1 MRIGNCEIEETAAL
15 APMAGVCDAAFR
27 TICRRFGASYV
38 VSEMVSIK
46 GIEYNGR
53 KTLELMRV
61 TDEDHPVGIQLFGHE
76 PAVVAQ
82 AAVVAERAGADV
94 LDLNMGCPTPKIT
107 GNGGGAALLKNP
119 PLCAEIVRAAVRA
132 TSLPV
137 TAKIRIGWDEQS
149 INCVEVAKRLEDA
162 GAAAITVHGRT
173 RAQFYAPSADWS
185 RIAEVKRAVSIPVI
199 GNGDVNTPEDAQRM
213 YDETGCDLVMVGRGA
228 MGRPWLFRQIDA
240 ARKGLPV
247 PPDPTAAERVGIMRE
262 HMRLLIAY
270 KGAYLAMQQSR
281 GQLSCYVKG
290 LHAAPRLREAACKL
304 TVPEDLEPFYQKIL
318 EENA

>member
-1 MRIGNCEIEETAAL
+1 MKIGNCVIEETAAL

-27 TICRRFGASYV
+27 TVCRRFGASYV
-38 VSEMVSIK
+38 VSEMVSVK
-46 GIEYNGR
+46 GIEFNGR

-119 PLCAEIVRAAVRA
+119 TLCAEIVRAATRA

-137 TAKIRIGWDEQS
+137 TAKIRIGWDENS

-173 RAQFYAPSADWS
+173 RAQFYAPSADWN
-185 RIAEVKRAVSIPVI
+185 RIAEVKNAVSVPVI
-199 GNGDVNTPEDAQRM
+199 GNGDVNTPEDALKM
-213 YDETGCDLVMVGRGA
+213 YSETGCDLVMVGRGA

-240 ARKGLPV
+240 ARKGLPI
-247 PPDPTAAERVGIMRE
+247 PPDPTAAERVEVMRE
-262 HMRLLIAY
+262 HMRLLLAY
-270 KGAYLAMQQSR
+270 KGEYLAMQQSR
-281 GQLSCYVKG
+281 GQLASYVKG
-290 LHAAPRLREAACKL
+290 LHGAPRLREAACKL
-304 TVPEDLEPFYQKIL
+304 TVPEDLEPFYRKIL